1 MMNKRRVCAVFYYGK
16 NFHICP
22 TDLPRITGY
31 IAGNIL
37 NLILKER
44 SDCENFYRI
53 LSPERRRER
62 KGEYNVKN
70 IKKCKISTKNV

>member
-1 MMNKRRVCAVFYYGK
+1 MKKRRVCAVFYYGK

-44 SDCENFYRI
+44 SDCEKFHCI
-53 LSPERRRER
+53 LSPFYPLSAAESARE
-62 KGEYNVKN
+62 N
-70 IKKCKISTKNV
+70 IMLKI